1 MKKVT
6 KFDIA
11 EYLDN
16 DEMIKEYLNTVLE
29 EGDSKDII
37 TALGYIAKALG
48 MSKIAEE
55 TGLSRPS
62 LYKALSEGAKP
73 QFETILKVLRAIGGN
88 LNLKTA
94 KLLKEINSRTHQI
107 STFPEIGKSVDF
119 KNTRAV
125 SLGHFSI
132 LYQHI
137 ENSIIITAFWD
148 NRDDPSK
155 LLSILKE

>member
-1 MKKVT
+1 MV
-6 KFDIA
+6 
-11 EYLDN
+11 
-16 DEMIKEYLNTVLE
+16 
-29 EGDSKDII
+29 
-37 TALGYIAKALG
+37 
-48 MSKIAEE
+48 
-55 TGLSRPS
+55 R
-62 LYKALSEGAKP
+62 
-73 QFETILKVLRAIGGN
+73 LKVVWT
-88 LNLKTA
+88 KTAYKQRNSIFKYWNDRNKNNNYSA

-107 STFPEIGKSVDF
+107 STFPEIGKPVDF

>member
-1 MKKVT
+1 MV
-6 KFDIA
+6 
-11 EYLDN
+11 
-16 DEMIKEYLNTVLE
+16 
-29 EGDSKDII
+29 
-37 TALGYIAKALG
+37 
-48 MSKIAEE
+48 
-55 TGLSRPS
+55 R
-62 LYKALSEGAKP
+62 
-73 QFETILKVLRAIGGN
+73 LKVVWT
-88 LNLKTA
+88 KTA
-94 KLLKEINSRTHQI
+94 YKQRNSIFKYWSDRNKSNSYSTKLLKEINSRILQI